1 MNRNPASP
9 PLLLIGGGAGSGKTS
24 LARALAENIP
34 GAGLVHLD
42 LCYHQDVDLAPSIPR
57 LDGQPGHAIDFSDP
71 QALDSARI
79 KAALAAHAGAPL
91 VIVEG
96 IFALT
101 LPDLKEQ
108 ATWSVFVEAPADLRA
123 VRKTIRKISEG
134 KDPLPGLLG
143 YANTVRAYDTHVE
156 PTRAQADIVLD
167 GTQPVTELAAQV
179 LKRLK
184 P

>member
-1 MNRNPASP
+1 MIQNPASR

-24 LARALAENIP
+24 LARALADNIP

-42 LCYHQDVDLAPSIPR
+42 LCYHQDVDLAPSTPR

-71 QALDSARI
+71 QALGPARV
-79 KAALAAHAGAPL
+79 KAALDMHAGAPL
-91 VIVEG
+91 VVVEG
-96 IFALT
+96 IFALA
-101 LPDLKEQ
+101 LPELREQ
-108 ATWSVFVEAPADLRA
+108 ASWSFFVDTPADLRV

-143 YANTVRAYDTHVE
+143 YANTVRAFDTHIE

-167 GTQPVTELAAQV
+167 GTQPIADLAAQV